1 MNPLKFLTG
10 RVETSVIFGTVLLV
24 AILMISTHGQWL
36 GNVPSVLRVTAQV
49 GIIAIGQA
57 LLMTS
62 GEVDLSVGS
71 VFAFVGVVFIW
82 LTGEAGLGAEVAMVL
97 AIAAGGAIGLVN
109 GVITTRFRVPSMIVT
124 MGAMFIYRGITFLA
138 TQGASLSLPREIRKD
153 PMILL
158 LKTKFLGLNLPV
170 YALAVLVV
178 VFVLVLARTRFGS
191 HVTAVGGNADAALAN
206 GISPDAVKIRAFVLC
221 SALSGLSGL
230 LILCQEGSV
239 YSTSGVKMEL
249 ESIAACVIGG
259 CTLRGGVGSVWGPVL
274 GVFILSSLKGG
285 LMMLGAP
292 TSWYIAFVGAILVGF
307 LVLARILN
315 QRTGGVA

>member
-10 RVETSVIFGTVLLV
+10 RIETSVIFGAALLV
-24 AILMISTHGQWL
+24 VVLMISTQGAWL

-57 LLMTS
+57 ILMTT

-71 VFAFVGVVFIW
+71 VFAFVSVIFIW
-82 LTGEAGLGAEVAMVL
+82 LTGDAALPVWL
-97 AIAAGGAIGLVN
+97 ALILSIASGCLIGLAN
-109 GVITTRFRVPSMIVT
+109 GLITTRFGVPSMIVT
-124 MGAMFIYRGITFLA
+124 LGGMFIYRGITFLA
-138 TQGASLSLPREIRKD
+138 TQGASQALPRPIRQDAIIGFAKTQFFGFN
-153 PMILL
+153 ISVYSLALL
-158 LKTKFLGLNLPV
+158 LVIF
-170 YALAVLVV
+170 
-178 VFVLVLARTRFGS
+178 VFVFNRTRFGS
-191 HVTAVGGNADAALAN
+191 HVAAVGGNADAALAN
-206 GISPDAVKIRAFVLC
+206 GISPAAVRVRAFVLC
-221 SALSGLSGL
+221 SGLAGLSGL
-230 LILCQEGSV
+230 LILFQEGSV
-239 YSTSGVKMEL
+239 YSTSGIKMEL

-259 CTLRGGVGSVWGPVL
+259 CTLRGGVGSVWGAVL

-292 TSWYIAFVGAILVGF
+292 TSWYITFVGAILVGF

>member
-124 MGAMFIYRGITFLA
+124 MGAMFIYRGISFLA
-138 TQGASLSLPREIRKD
+138 TQGASLSLPRD
-153 PMILL
+153 
-158 LKTKFLGLNLPV
+158 
-170 YALAVLVV
+170 
-178 VFVLVLARTRFGS
+178 
-191 HVTAVGGNADAALAN
+191 
-206 GISPDAVKIRAFVLC
+206 
-221 SALSGLSGL
+221 
-230 LILCQEGSV
+230 
-239 YSTSGVKMEL
+239 
-249 ESIAACVIGG
+249 
-259 CTLRGGVGSVWGPVL
+259 
-274 GVFILSSLKGG
+274 
-285 LMMLGAP
+285 
-292 TSWYIAFVGAILVGF
+292 
-307 LVLARILN
+307 
-315 QRTGGVA
+315 